1 MLLTR
6 FEVGSAAME
15 GGVPAVVAEMRLSRL
30 REVAG
35 RALETSL
42 AGCSLE
48 DFCDG
53 FALDAQRRPLLESV
67 YKEAVAEMRGNVLAE
82 CDLIFREHGVA
93 ESLDRLDKVVA
104 QQPELPDGSR
114 CLQVSPLE
122 VDAMLSTASLPVKQN
137 HRVALERALQQVQGE
152 NAALKEQYIAH
163 HTKLTAASTQV
174 DSCLDDLQHTAMQCE
189 RWSMSAG
196 A

>member
-1 MLLTR
+1 
-6 FEVGSAAME
+6 ME
-15 GGVPAVVAEMRLSRL
+15 RGVPVVVAEMRLSRL

-53 FALDAQRRPLLESV
+53 FALDMQHRPLLERV

-114 CLQVSPLE
+114 CLQASPLE
-122 VDAMLSTASLPVKQN
+122 VDAMLSTAALPVKQK
-137 HRVALERALQQVQGE
+137 HRQALVRALEQVRQE
-152 NAALKEQYIAH
+152 NAGLKQQYITH
-163 HTKLTAASTQV
+163 HTQLTAASAQIDT
-174 DSCLDDLQHTAMQCE
+174 CLENLQHTAMQCE

>member
-1 MLLTR
+1 
-6 FEVGSAAME
+6 ME

-30 REVAG
+30 REVTG

-53 FALDAQRRPLLESV
+53 FALDAQHRPLLERV

-122 VDAMLSTASLPVKQN
+122 VDAMLSTAALPVKQN
-137 HRVALERALQQVQGE
+137 HRLALERALQQVQQE
-152 NAALKEQYIAH
+152 NAGLKQQYIAH
-163 HTKLTAASTQV
+163 HTQLTAASTKV
-174 DSCLDDLQHTAMQCE
+174 DTCLENLENTAMQCE